1 MKVKKFQMGGEMSQ
15 GAPAPEQGAPG
26 APAGGPEEQIAQ
38 MAMEIVQ
45 QLGPEAA
52 AMLAQAIMQV
62 LEQGAGGPAP
72 EGEPVYAKK
81 GGKLTM
87 IGRRQ
92 PTLTREAD
100 ILSSLIFIKIHKLY
114 NMSVVRKYQGGGKS
128 GLSFKDYAI
137 QNIKKEE
144 FTPEALA
151 SFQSAVDKFDQL
163 AKLDN
168 LGEVFAIDPKEGKY
182 TINVDKIKDINL
194 SNIN

>member
-1 MKVKKFQMGGEMSQ
+1 
-15 GAPAPEQGAPG
+15 
-26 APAGGPEEQIAQ
+26 
-38 MAMEIVQ
+38 
-45 QLGPEAA
+45 
-52 AMLAQAIMQV
+52 
-62 LEQGAGGPAP
+62 
-72 EGEPVYAKK
+72 
-81 GGKLTM
+81 
-87 IGRRQ
+87 
-92 PTLTREAD
+92 
-100 ILSSLIFIKIHKLY
+100 
-114 NMSVVRKYQGGGKS
+114 MSVVRKYQGGGKS

-182 TINVDKIKDINL
+182 TINVDKIKDTNL